1 MALGKPTIR
10 GNGPMKKILVSV
22 TFALSVLGAGY
33 AIAESCSEPSDVQLP
48 DGASAST
55 DEMVAG
61 QQAVKKYIA
70 DGEAFLSCMEKE
82 EKANADSLTDE
93 AKKANV
99 ERYNVVVDKMQ
110 VLAQNFNEQVCI

>member
-1 MALGKPTIR
+1 MNLLGQHLEARFTASHQHQP
-10 GNGPMKKILVSV
+10 GN
-22 TFALSVLGAGY
+22 
-33 AIAESCSEPSDVQLP
+33 
-48 DGASAST
+48 
-55 DEMVAG
+55 VAG

-110 VLAQNFNEQVCI
+110 VLAQNFNEQIKAYKAAQAEQ